1 MYFCIKYK
9 NWQAEFI
16 QQEANRAIF
25 FPFLLQS
32 AQCILSE
39 PLGFLLEKKRLIHI
53 TFNRNLCTRLDINNW
68 SDLTG
73 FFFFY
78 IKFEI
83 GCTYFVQILTI
94 FNLNSPA
101 NDTYIELL
109 IVRLKLSRL
118 SSKCDW
124 QRCNAPEKWQTFW
137 WGSMFLEF
145 LKCMSFSLD
154 QLVTK
159 NQILNSSVY

>member
-1 MYFCIKYK
+1 MIRE
-9 NWQAEFI
+9 NIWW
-16 QQEANRAIF
+16 ANYLIF
-25 FPFLLQS
+25 WLL
-32 AQCILSE
+32 LFTE
-39 PLGFLLEKKRLIHI
+39 L
-53 TFNRNLCTRLDINNW
+53 NRIICTRLDMKNL
-68 SDLTG
+68 SDLSA
-73 FFFFY
+73 FWILC

-83 GCTYFVQILTI
+83 GCTYLVQILTSRI
-94 FNLNSPA
+94 FISDLNSPA

-159 NQILNSSVY
+159 SQKLIFGVYYHVAVAIENE

>member
-1 MYFCIKYK
+1 MNYF
-9 NWQAEFI
+9 FLFF
-16 QQEANRAIF
+16 AISSMHSY
-25 FPFLLQS
+25 LVN
-32 AQCILSE
+32 LSDSYS
-39 PLGFLLEKKRLIHI
+39 EKKRLIHI

-159 NQILNSSVY
+159 SQKLIFGVYYHVAVAIENE